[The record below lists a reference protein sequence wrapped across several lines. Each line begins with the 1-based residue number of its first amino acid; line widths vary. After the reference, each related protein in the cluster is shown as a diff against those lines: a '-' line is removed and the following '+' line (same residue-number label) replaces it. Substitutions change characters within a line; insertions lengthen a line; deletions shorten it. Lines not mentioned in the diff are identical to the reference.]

1 MDKLSKIINEAF
13 KKVTSEYEY
22 LDRKYGKYRLI
33 SQELTVDGFDVLTIE
48 LPDGRRIQER
58 FKVGWNYVLK
68 EKKTVQIPF
77 NIGDEVEVFD
87 ELNKRLRKRKP

>member
-22 LDRKYGKYRLI
+22 LERKYGKYKLI
-33 SQELTVDGFDVLTIE
+33 SQELTFDGFDVLTIE

-58 FKVGWNYVLK
+58 FKVGGNYDYER
-68 EKKTVQIPF
+68 EKDSPNSI
-77 NIGDEVEVFD
+77 
-87 ELNKRLRKRKP
+87 